1 MSIMN
6 HKTFLLVIAFAVA
19 ACSPTDNEGGS
30 ASPAASESKHVVVDD
45 VVIDKGDV
53 YEVIDPVW
61 WTANIYDGM
70 DAYER
75 SLSSFSK
82 PQRLVFAV
90 IWYRSEVNNGGH
102 DQFFYNSTG
111 IVWRDALEAFQ
122 IIGLDQF
129 ARVLSAS
136 ADRFSRPPSLDREE
150 RDEQMEADEPE
161 FADLDS
167 RFYALEESVN
177 MDAKLMK
184 FIKKHRSE
192 FYFDGSVSIPQ

>member
-1 MSIMN
+1 MN
-6 HKTFLLVIAFAVA
+6 HKTFLLLIAFASVA
-19 ACSPTDNEGGS
+19 CGPTDNEEGS
-30 ASPAASESKHVVVDD
+30 VSPVASESKHVVVDD
-45 VVIDKGDV
+45 AIIDNDDV

-90 IWYRSEVNNGGH
+90 TWYRSEINNGGH

-122 IIGLDQF
+122 TIGLDQF
-129 ARVLSAS
+129 AEVLSAS

-150 RDEQMEADEPE
+150 RNEQMEADEPE
-161 FADLDS
+161 FDDLDS
-167 RFYALEESVN
+167 QFYALEESVN

-192 FYFDGSVSIPQ
+192 FYFDGSVNIPQ